1 MQTVNKTKKCN
12 SCGCVALLDS
22 KVCPKCGKYFYSNN
36 NEYFNN
42 DFEQISQ
49 LIKLLQFS
57 NGVNIRFSFVN
68 KSQVDVDLFTT
79 CV

>member
-1 MQTVNKTKKCN
+1 MQIVNKTRKCT

-22 KVCPKCGKYFYSNN
+22 KICPKCGKYFSKNN
-36 NEYFNN
+36 PTNMDD
-42 DFEQISQ
+42 DFYQMSQ

-68 KSQVDVDLFTT
+68 KSQVDIDLFRT